1 MTGSWS
7 QVDQR
12 QVQNEKLRSVF
23 NQEPMT
29 RPTGHIEAWSSCMA
43 PPPRPTCMYFQTLI
57 PGLGRPQTTPLKN
70 PVKRV
75 SATCRSGWLGLGI
88 LDI

>member
-1 MTGSWS
+1 MTGLWS

-29 RPTGHIEAWSSCMA
+29 RPTGRIEAWSPCMA
-43 PPPRPTCMYFQTLI
+43 PPKTHPYVLPDFDSGAGKAPDNASEESSETCA
-57 PGLGRPQTTPLKN
+57 
-70 PVKRV
+70 
-75 SATCRSGWLGLGI
+75 ATCRSGWLGLGI